1 MNNKFLMV
9 FSKKIL
15 IRLSLALLT
24 LIVTIVCIILV
35 LVSSSHQRSASI
47 SGQPR
52 QPGEKAKL
60 AIIIDDFGSGRDGVK
75 EMMSINKHITFAVM
89 PFLDHSEEDAQ
100 SAYDKGYEVI
110 IHMSMEPN
118 YGKRSWLGPRPILA
132 GMNGDEV
139 RKIARDAFDSIPFA
153 AGANIHMGSKA
164 SSDEIIISAL
174 MDVIRERRLY
184 FVDSRTA
191 SHPIAKKIAA
201 EKNVQCYE
209 RDVFLDGQQ
218 PKSFII
224 NRLREAGDVALK
236 YGKAVAIG
244 HVGIEGGKATAEAIS
259 EMLPDFESR
268 GIELVFISELD

>member
-1 MNNKFLMV
+1 MKKKFLMT

-15 IRLSLALLT
+15 IRLSLALLA

-35 LVSSSHQRSASI
+35 LVSSSHQRSTSI
-47 SGQPR
+47 SGELR
-52 QPGEKAKL
+52 KPGEKARL

-89 PFLDHSEEDAQ
+89 PFLEHSEEDAQ
-100 SAYDKGYEVI
+100 NAYEKGYEVI

-164 SSDEIIISAL
+164 SSDEIVISAL
-174 MDVIRERRLY
+174 MDVIKERRLY

-191 SHPIAKKIAA
+191 SHPVAKKIAK
-201 EKNVQCYE
+201 EKNVRCYD

-224 NRLREAGDVALK
+224 NRLREAGDIALK

-244 HVGIEGGKATAEAIS
+244 HVGIEGGKVTAEAIG

-268 GIELVFISELD
+268 NIELVFVSELD

>member
-1 MNNKFLMV
+1 MNNKFLV
-9 FSKKIL
+9 TFSKKIL
-15 IRLSLALLT
+15 IRLSLALLA

-60 AIIIDDFGSGRDGVK
+60 AIIIDDFGSGREGVK
-75 EMMSINKHITFAVM
+75 EMMSINRHITFAVM
-89 PFLDHSEEDAQ
+89 PFLEHSEEDAKN
-100 SAYDKGYEVI
+100 AYEKGYEVI

-139 RKIARDAFDSIPFA
+139 RKISRDAFDSIPFA

-164 SSDEIIISAL
+164 SSDEIVISAL

-184 FVDSRTA
+184 FIDSRTA
-191 SHPIAKKIAA
+191 SHPIAKKIAQ
-201 EKNVQCYE
+201 EKNVACYE

-236 YGKAVAIG
+236 CGRAVAIG

-268 GIELVFISELD
+268 NIELVFISELD